1 MCRACPPGAQS
12 YQRACSLQT
21 GFPRIIGPFLPGR
34 LSKNSLPDACALR
47 CRLRSAPNR
56 RHLSPD
62 APLHVHFPANSVTVA
77 PRSLAKLAE
86 KCTMFGNRLHRQLV
100 FRQSPGGFK
109 AALVLTGLVYFVG
122 NKGWKTLKG
131 PSVRSGYPGCLMK
144 NLNLQNFLHTAIIHG
159 NGFCKFI
166 HKPFL
171 SQNRGNGI

>member
-1 MCRACPPGAQS
+1 MKCAAHVRRERNLN
-12 YQRACSLQT
+12 QRAYSLQT
-21 GFPRIIGPFLPGR
+21 GFPGINGPFLPW
-34 LSKNSLPDACALR
+34 
-47 CRLRSAPNR
+47 
-56 RHLSPD
+56 
-62 APLHVHFPANSVTVA
+62 
-77 PRSLAKLAE
+77 
-86 KCTMFGNRLHRQLV
+86 
-100 FRQSPGGFK
+100 GFK

-122 NKGWKTLKG
+122 NKGWKALKG